1 MQKCDAVSGRVKV
14 FKDQDPRIQYPSG
27 HQGTKVPVSALP
39 DRRRRPVVARV
50 ASPAGV
56 QLQPTADIPP
66 VEARNARP
74 VGVPVE
80 LERRHVRVRR

>member
-39 DRRRRPVVARV
+39 DRRRRPAGVRV
-50 ASPAGV
+50 ASPVGV
-56 QLQPTADIPP
+56 QLQLTVVIPP
-66 VEARNARP
+66 AEARNVRP